1 MSQEVEEQSVV
12 GHNVPL
18 ECHEEQSVGL
28 RHDDGGNNVSLEE
41 QSVCGDP
48 LECQIPK
55 TSNSTEEEYKF
66 LTFLVHKPIG
76 VISSTIDNAPVG
88 MRRDGNND
96 PLECRKTIWKVAEE
110 SGFPSNIGLVGRLDC
125 ETSGIIMFTNDTKL
139 ADAIRDPPD
148 EGSILWQS
156 PYKTKEYELTLLSSK
171 PYEEHEP
178 FDIHA
183 FAKEVSQP
191 LTFQKE
197 NIVYHCNEAEVTV
210 LRRYR
215 DESRSRGRSNL
226 GWIIELR
233 VILREGKH
241 HQIRRL
247 AHRAGYHIV
256 SLHRRT
262 IAGTNHKRQ
271 GLESLIT
278 NPIMTLFPS

>member
-1 MSQEVEEQSVV
+1 MNEGNAVIEEPQRNEMMDVTRNQEENETPQY
-12 GHNVPL
+12 
-18 ECHEEQSVGL
+18 
-28 RHDDGGNNVSLEE
+28 
-41 QSVCGDP
+41 
-48 LECQIPK
+48 
-55 TSNSTEEEYKF
+55 SNEYKF

-88 MRRDGNND
+88 MRRDGNNET
-96 PLECRKTIWKVAEE
+96 PEFRKTIWKVAEE
-110 SGFPSNIGLVGRLDC
+110 NGFPGNIGLVGRLDC

-139 ADAIRDPPD
+139 ADAIRDPPE
-148 EGSILWQS
+148 EGSLLWQS

-171 PYEEHEP
+171 PYEVNES
-178 FDIHA
+178 FDINA
-183 FAKEVSQP
+183 FAQEVAQP

-197 NIVYHCNEAEVTV
+197 NIVYHCNQADVTV

-215 DESRSRGRSNL
+215 DESLSRGRANL

-262 IAGTNHKRQ
+262 IASILSVDSIPEPGQCRWVNQDELKQ
-271 GLESLIT
+271 LYDGLQLHD
-278 NPIMTLFPS
+278 